1 MVVHGSVKS
10 SQPVKRNAD
19 GECVFVNFT
28 GILNEYIEQ
37 KDVKRLLTYV
47 YSIGKPNSW
56 QTDNQRDRKWMEKE
70 KFQDQ

>member
-37 KDVKRLLTYV
+37 EEVKRLLTYV
-47 YSIGKPNSW
+47 YSIGKPNS
-56 QTDNQRDRKWMEKE
+56 
-70 KFQDQ
+70 